1 RSPAQGN
8 DPRGGSGGAGARAA
22 RHGAAAGGAHLCR
35 GGRLRAVVRRP
46 SHDCRPSRWRRR
58 GAGDVPRPGRRRGGA
73 RAGELHQRSR
83 HRHAHQ
89 RPARGDRRGTG
100 VRGRDAGADQ
110 LDQVDARP
118 HHGRGVGDR
127 GGRLR
132 PGGGDRRGAADDGP
146 GGPGERLRLRAE
158 PGAPAPGGGGD
169 EQRLCLRRQQRLDD
183 LQEVRGVV
191 TRSRGPT
198 AACDRTRPAPAMKQQ
213 TAPLPQ
219 GPPTGAARRRRVVV
233 TGAGV
238 VSPLGDSPAALH
250 RALAAGT
257 SARKPVELFETSG
270 IGCHEAGEIR
280 PFDPQAYVGERNLRP
295 LDRTSRLLVV
305 AAQLALADS
314 GWAAGGQLRQTGT
327 PGGAA
332 AEVGLVV
339 GTTFCSV
346 RTIAEFDRR
355 ALRLGP
361 THARPLDFANIGL
374 NAATGQAAIWH
385 GLRGVNSTLAGGEAS
400 GLQAIAQAAELVRA
414 GRADAVLAG
423 GAEGLC
429 FESFLGYYRAGR
441 LCGALDRGSAER
453 PVPFDAR
460 RNGFSLSEGAA
471 LLMLEEAS
479 SAAARGAAMR
489 AEVLGWGAAFA
500 AASGEA
506 GMADAVAR
514 AVRLA
519 LADAGAV
526 PAEIGCPSAAGG

>member
-1 RSPAQGN
+1 VIPA
-8 DPRGGSGGAGARAA
+8 S
-22 RHGAAAGGAHLCR
+22 GAAG
-35 GGRLRAVVRRP
+35 
-46 SHDCRPSRWRRR
+46 
-58 GAGDVPRPGRRRGGA
+58 
-73 RAGELHQRSR
+73 
-83 HRHAHQ
+83 
-89 RPARGDRRGTG
+89 
-100 VRGRDAGADQ
+100 
-110 LDQVDARP
+110 
-118 HHGRGVGDR
+118 
-127 GGRLR
+127 
-132 PGGGDRRGAADDGP
+132 
-146 GGPGERLRLRAE
+146 
-158 PGAPAPGGGGD
+158 
-169 EQRLCLRRQQRLDD
+169 
-183 LQEVRGVV
+183 
-191 TRSRGPT
+191 
-198 AACDRTRPAPAMKQQ
+198 
-213 TAPLPQ
+213 
-219 GPPTGAARRRRVVV
+219 RRRVVV

-250 RALAAGT
+250 RALAEGA
-257 SARKPVELFETSG
+257 SARKAIELFETAG
-270 IGCHEAGEIR
+270 IGCSEAGEIR
-280 PFDPQAYVGERNLRP
+280 PFDPQGYVGERNLRP

-314 GWAAGGQLRQTGT
+314 GWAPGGQPRPAGT
-327 PGGAA
+327 QPA

-361 THARPLDFANIGL
+361 THASPLDFANSVI
-374 NAATGQAAIWH
+374 NAAAGQAAIWH

-400 GLQAIAQAAELVRA
+400 GLQAIAQATELIRA
-414 GRADAVLAG
+414 GRAEAVLAG
-423 GAEGLC
+423 GAEELC

-441 LCGALDRGSAER
+441 LCGSLDRGAVER

-479 SAAARGAAMR
+479 AAAARGAAVR

-519 LADAGAV
+519 LADAGAA
-526 PAEIGCPSAAGG
+526 PAEIGCLSASASGSQAVDRAEARGVAAALGERAAELPVTAIKAMLGEGLGVSAAWQAVDLVETIGDGVLPGIAGLERLEPGLPLPLPETAPAATRRLEPAARRRALITAVGADGHCAALVLGAP